1 MCVDVNTLS
10 PSMFNILYIPTT
22 QTDRLSDTYTTYLIL
37 SFNATE
43 SIQNQRAK
51 LIVPHVNN
59 TPIKLVL
66 RLTEKSKHKDTYVI
80 ISTSSASP
88 SLASTSSASPSLAFP
103 SSASTSSPSLA
114 SMSSA
119 STSSP
124 ASTSASRSSPYYGNW
139 GWSL

>member
-1 MCVDVNTLS
+1 MKKINEEWNKSSTIFIKTCVDVNTQS
-10 PSMFNILYIPTT
+10 PSMLNILYIPTT

-80 ISTSSASP
+80 ISPSSASP
-88 SLASTSSASPSLAFP
+88 SSA
-103 SSASTSSPSLA
+103 
-114 SMSSA
+114 
-119 STSSP
+119 SP
-124 ASTSASRSSPYYGNW
+124 ASTSASSSSPSSPSYGYW